1 MESIRIERLSK
12 VYYKGLRRQRLSAV
26 NDLSMSVAEGG
37 IFGFIGPNGAGKST
51 TIKILCDL
59 IRPTEGR
66 ATILGRNVREPGA
79 RTQMGY
85 LPENPSYYSFLTG
98 WELLE
103 FHGAIHSMQDRDI
116 RSRGEELLETLDL
129 AEASH
134 RPLRTY
140 SKGMVQRLGIA
151 AALIHDPK
159 VLIFDEPMS
168 GLDPPG
174 RKLVSDLM
182 LKLRN
187 QEKTVFFSTH
197 ILHDVEVVCDRIGI
211 ISKGRLKFSG
221 FLTDAISES
230 FSSYE
235 LVLRKTIPEQM
246 RFLEEK
252 GLPLRYLED
261 KLKIEV
267 PKEDIASFLDL
278 ILHKNVELVSIEPK
292 RLTLQDF
299 FVSFIKEEDDHKNG
313 KDG

>member
-1 MESIRIERLSK
+1 MEPIKIEGMSK
-12 VYYKGLRRQRLSAV
+12 VYHKGLRRQKVLAV
-26 NDLSMSVAEGG
+26 NDLSMSVPEGE

-59 IRPTEGR
+59 IRPTKGR
-66 ATILGRNVREPGA
+66 ATILGRNVREPQA
-79 RTQMGY
+79 RTHMGY
-85 LPENPSYYSFLTG
+85 LPENPSYYSFLAG
-98 WELLE
+98 WELLG

-116 RSRGEELLETLDL
+116 RARGAELLEILDL
-129 AEASH
+129 AEAAH

-174 RKLVSDLM
+174 RKLVTDLM

-211 ISKGRLKFSG
+211 ISQGRLKFSG
-221 FLTDAISES
+221 FLTDAISET

-235 LVLRKTIPEQM
+235 LVLRKAIPEQM
-246 RFLEEK
+246 EFLEEK
-252 GLPLRYLED
+252 GLALRYVED
-261 KLKIEV
+261 KLKIDV

-278 ILHKNVELVSIEPK
+278 ILHKDVELVSIEPK

-299 FVSFIKEEDDHKNG
+299 FVSFVKQEDNNKNG
-313 KDG
+313 RNR

>member
-1 MESIRIERLSK
+1 MEPIKIEEISK
-12 VYYKGLRRQRLSAV
+12 VYHKGLRRQKVLAV
-26 NDLSMSVAEGG
+26 NDLSMAVPEGD

-59 IRPTEGR
+59 IRPTTGR
-66 ATILGRNVREPGA
+66 ATILGRDVREPHA
-79 RTQMGY
+79 RTHMGY

-98 WELLE
+98 WELLG

-116 RSRGEELLETLDL
+116 RARAAELLETLDL
-129 AEASH
+129 AEAAH

-221 FLTDAISES
+221 FLTDAISET

-235 LVLRKTIPEQM
+235 LVLRKAIPEQM
-246 RFLEEK
+246 EFLEEK
-252 GLPLRYLED
+252 GLALRYFED
-261 KLKIEV
+261 KLKIDV

-278 ILHKNVELVSIEPK
+278 ILHKDVELVSIEPK

-299 FVSFIKEEDDHKNG
+299 FVSFVRQEDNNKNG
-313 KDG
+313 RNR